1 MKHLAKNARLFL
13 GTILLQNR
21 KIVWDSV
28 RKLAY
33 NIPKRNISTLLLS
46 ILGWSYDKLMLW

>member
-46 ILGWSYDKLMLW
+46 VLGWSYDKLMLW